1 MAVCLPASFGGR
13 RDEYTRDVTVPS
25 AGADAFDALASRYD
39 ALFSPAANPLIALA
53 RARVHAA
60 LARHFAPGSALLE
73 VGCGTGEDTLALAE
87 RGHSLVACDPAAQM
101 LSQAEAKLT
110 AAGRKGAVR
119 FVRGSA
125 ATLAVDWPTLG
136 AHVDGVFS
144 NFAPLN
150 CELTLDPV
158 RHLLQ
163 QALAPGGRF
172 VGVVL
177 PRVCPLEIALFL
189 ARGEP
194 RTAFRRFQRA
204 PVADV
209 DGRTFPMRYYGARD
223 FDRALGAGFRRVETR
238 SLGLCLPP
246 LSFGPGLARA
256 PRLLDALAVFED
268 LLAGLPGL
276 RNVGDHL
283 IVVYERV

>member
-1 MAVCLPASFGGR
+1 MSVKLPASFGGFG
-13 RDEYTRDVTVPS
+13 DEYTRGVTVPGG
-25 AGADAFDALASRYD
+25 GADAFDALASRYD

-87 RGHSLVACDPAAQM
+87 RGHTLVACDPAPQM
-101 LSQAEAKLT
+101 LSRAEAKLT

-125 ATLAVDWPTLG
+125 ATLAVDWSTLG
-136 AHVDGVFS
+136 ARVDGVFS

-150 CELTLDPV
+150 CELSLDPV
-158 RHLLQ
+158 RQLLQ

-177 PRVCPLEIALFL
+177 PRICPLEIALFL
-189 ARGEP
+189 ARGQP
-194 RTAFRRFQRA
+194 RTAFRRFRRA

-246 LSFGPGLARA
+246 LSFGPQMART
-256 PRLLDALAVFED
+256 PRLLDALAVVED
-268 LLAGLPGL
+268 HLAGLPGL
-276 RNVGDHL
+276 RHLGDHV
-283 IVVYERV
+283 IVAYERV